1 MTILRSRVV
10 GWLNLQLIINEV
22 TSYVLTILL
31 INDLFS
37 PLSYEQTLSM
47 L

>member
-31 INDLFS
+31 INDLLS